1 MSAEIKNY
9 VLNLLESYQDRERKI
24 AVLRY
29 ELDHPMQISQDE
41 MIRTM
46 NFTRGDGTGRTD
58 GHISNKTLYIAL
70 NYKEQADRINAET
83 VDEVARRLVIL
94 EQEQNRLVYYVSLLD
109 KRQADV
115 LRLAFFERSSWDEIA
130 KMLGVA
136 LRTAHKIKTQA
147 LDKLVEMYTFSG
159 VTK

>member
-115 LRLAFFERSSWDEIA
+115 LRLAFFERISCDEIA

>member
-115 LRLAFFERSSWDEIA
+115 LRLAFFERISWDEIA